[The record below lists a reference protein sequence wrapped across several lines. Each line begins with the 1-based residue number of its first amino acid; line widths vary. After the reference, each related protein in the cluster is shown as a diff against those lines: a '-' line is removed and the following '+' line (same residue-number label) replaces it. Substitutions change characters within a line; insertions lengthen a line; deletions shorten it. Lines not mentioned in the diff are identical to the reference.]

1 MVTEPVANTTK
12 SKGNV
17 TKTSNS
23 SALLDKC
30 RCDKNGTDAVGITP
44 LYADLFAKHE
54 ITGLTLLR
62 MSDHSLLRMGIENNR
77 DREAI
82 WREILKQKLKAD
94 IMEIRDLER
103 MAE

>member
-12 SKGNV
+12 SKATSRKRPTPVHSWTNADVQKWYRRCGN
-17 TKTSNS
+17 N
-23 SALLDKC
+23 
-30 RCDKNGTDAVGITP
+30 P
-44 LYADLFAKHE
+44 LYADLFVKHE